1 MHVYCNQS
9 WVDFNS
15 AHWKYDHIEHSCL
28 WNRNRIY
35 ADSNH
40 GDFYRK
46 FHFEKNKAL
55 VKTYIT
61 CSNNSKIYR
70 MNKRGPIVIIEDD
83 IDDQDIL
90 TDIFKELNYNNKL
103 IFFADGEKA
112 LEYLT
117 ETDIEP
123 FLVLS
128 DLNMPKLNGMELRE
142 KIHNNEDL
150 RLKSIPYLFFSTS
163 AEQRHVIDAYSRS
176 IQGFFV
182 KPSNYD
188 KLKKI
193 IVKIVEYWQE
203 CESPN
208 YIKNAQQ

>member
-1 MHVYCNQS
+1 
-9 WVDFNS
+9 
-15 AHWKYDHIEHSCL
+15 
-28 WNRNRIY
+28 
-35 ADSNH
+35 
-40 GDFYRK
+40 
-46 FHFEKNKAL
+46 
-55 VKTYIT
+55 
-61 CSNNSKIYR
+61 
-70 MNKRGPIVIIEDD
+70 MNKRGPIIIIEDD
-83 IDDQDIL
+83 MDDQEIL
-90 TDIFKELNYNNKL
+90 GDIFKELAYPNEL
-103 IFFADGEKA
+103 IFFGDSILA

-117 ETDIEP
+117 DTEVEP

-128 DLNMPKLNGMELRE
+128 DINMPKLNGMELRE

-163 AEQRHVIDAYSRS
+163 AEQAHVIDAYSRS

-182 KPSNYD
+182 KPSNYT
-188 KLKKI
+188 KLKNI